1 MYMYIVRMYAGLIIA
16 SLRVERRVL
25 NGNPTWVRTYY
36 LSVLSPRRYMY
47 VTWEFEVSKII
58 DFPILE

>member
-1 MYMYIVRMYAGLIIA
+1 MYMYLVRMYAGLIIG

-36 LSVLSPRRYMY
+36 LSVLSPRRY